1 MGNGCGRAGRR
12 RCDRLVGSGSRREV
26 VSTKSRE
33 SSAYGRRGRGH
44 RRRWHHVVRLAWA
57 YVERNAAVVAPVS
70 RLTVLAPLRLIL
82 YIVAVILAV
91 DCVRRLVIADVHVT

>member
-1 MGNGCGRAGRR
+1 
-12 RCDRLVGSGSRREV
+12 
-26 VSTKSRE
+26 
-33 SSAYGRRGRGH
+33 
-44 RRRWHHVVRLAWA
+44 LAWA